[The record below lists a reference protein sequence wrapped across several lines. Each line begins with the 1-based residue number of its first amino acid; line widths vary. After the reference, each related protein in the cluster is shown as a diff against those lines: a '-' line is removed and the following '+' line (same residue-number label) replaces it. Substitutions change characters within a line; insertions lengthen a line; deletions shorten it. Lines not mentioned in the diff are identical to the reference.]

1 MDVCDYG
8 VVYVVSSHML
18 YKYRWMFYQKRTK
31 TGEERCVQQE
41 TIHIC
46 IHLIKGRYP
55 ELCLLPLILACQGWY
70 WRFESSNKG
79 LWDGGGWG
87 GLKLHNVCIR
97 IRTGWNS
104 PILRLIVSV
113 IIHIAICNTEINL
126 AQNILWHEGF
136 HVLFRLRSYEHHAE
150 PGEYIM
156 YRHVSFNT
164 VEVRVK

>member
-1 MDVCDYG
+1 MYVITALSTLFLHTCSINTGGCSTRREQRLARKDVFSKKRSTYVYIWSKVGTQSFVFFLLFLPVRVDIGDLNLQTRGFGMVG
-8 VVYVVSSHML
+8 V
-18 YKYRWMFYQKRTK
+18 
-31 TGEERCVQQE
+31 
-41 TIHIC
+41 
-46 IHLIKGRYP
+46 
-55 ELCLLPLILACQGWY
+55 
-70 WRFESSNKG
+70 
-79 LWDGGGWG
+79 G

-126 AQNILWHEGF
+126 AQNILWNEGF